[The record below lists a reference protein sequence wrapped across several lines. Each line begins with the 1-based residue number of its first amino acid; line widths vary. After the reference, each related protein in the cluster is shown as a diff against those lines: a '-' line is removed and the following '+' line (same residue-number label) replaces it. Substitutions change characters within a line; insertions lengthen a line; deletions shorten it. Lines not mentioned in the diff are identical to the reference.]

1 MKIDF
6 HKINKVGL
14 TFLRMEKREKN
25 RYFFRRN
32 RSGQFFLIAA
42 VVIIVV
48 IVSVVTISNYTQT
61 KETTKLYDLGKELGI
76 ESQNVL
82 DYGTYNA
89 KSPDEIKNLM
99 EQFIRNYH
107 DYQEQDKNIYF
118 VFGNKDAV
126 NVLGYQDIAAES
138 VCIKLN
144 PTNNNA
150 ECELYSTIGT
160 TQTYT
165 TGEKIDQV
173 AIEVSE
179 TQYEFK
185 LKTGENFYFIIWQK
199 IGGERHVVTSE
210 G

>member
-1 MKIDF
+1 M
-6 HKINKVGL
+6 NKKGV
-14 TFLRMEKREKN
+14 EKN
-25 RYFFRRN
+25 FLKNN
-32 RSGQFFLIAA
+32 RGQFFLIAA

-48 IVSVVTISNYTQT
+48 IVSVVTISNYTQK

-89 KSPDEIKNLM
+89 KSPDEIKTLM
-99 EQFIRNYH
+99 EQFIVNYH
-107 DYQEQDKNIYF
+107 NYQEQDKNIYF

-126 NVLGYQDIAAES
+126 NVLGYQDIAAED

-144 PTNNNA
+144 PTKQS
-150 ECELYSTIGT
+150 ECKLYSTIGT

-165 TGEKIDQV
+165 TSGKIEDV
-173 AIEVSE
+173 AIVVSS
-179 TQYEFK
+179 TQYEFG

-210 G
+210 GA